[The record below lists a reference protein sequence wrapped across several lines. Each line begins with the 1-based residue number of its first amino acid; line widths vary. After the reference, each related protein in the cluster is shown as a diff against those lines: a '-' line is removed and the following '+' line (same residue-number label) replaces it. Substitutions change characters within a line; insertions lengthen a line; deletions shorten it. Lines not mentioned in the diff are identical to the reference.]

1 MNKTT
6 FVVLTAVAILA
17 MMVLGC
23 KLPCPV
29 PILTWQWPTPT
40 PTPPGPGPASPT
52 PTPASMV
59 PNYTN
64 ATTGV
69 SLWYPEN
76 WVHEEFVEEVIFAS
90 SPQIITGAE
99 LESGAAMMLMR
110 SDLAGSDTI
119 NELVE
124 TTLVEL
130 SFDKIQTSD
139 LKGRTIGGRD
149 GVMVTLEGRPEGADV
164 LMKGFLAGVEH
175 GGWGYLFIAATM
187 RDEWSEHGAVL
198 EQMLS
203 SVELPYI
210 EPVYTNP
217 ALRISITYPEGWVF
231 EEQGE
236 QVIFAS
242 SEGMLSGAVL
252 GDGAAMVVIRSE
264 LGEGQTFQEMEEM
277 ILTELSSEDIVI
289 GDRRAY
295 GIGGQDGI
303 MFSFQGTPEEYVR
316 VSGFVAAAKHNK
328 WGYLFI
334 GLSAVEEW
342 CEYESVLHT
351 MLDSVEFLMEH

>member
-1 MNKTT
+1 MNKTS
-6 FVVLTAVAILA
+6 FLVLTAVAILA
-17 MMVLGC
+17 TPVLGC
-23 KLPCPV
+23 KLPSPG
-29 PILTWQWPTPT
+29 PT
-40 PTPPGPGPASPT
+40 PTPPAPGPAPPT
-52 PTPASMV
+52 PTPASIV

-69 SLWYPEN
+69 SLWYPED
-76 WVHEEFVEEVIFAS
+76 WAHEEFVEEVIFAS

-175 GGWGYLFIAATM
+175 DGWGYLFIAATM
-187 RDEWSEHGAVL
+187 RDEWSEHGPVL

-210 EPVYTNP
+210 EPIYTNP
-217 ALRISITYPEGWVF
+217 TLGISITYPEGWVF

-236 QVIFAS
+236 QVIFAT

-252 GDGAAMVVIRSE
+252 GDGAAMVVIGSE
-264 LGEGQTFQEMEEM
+264 LGEGQTFEEM
-277 ILTELSSEDIVI
+277 VEMMLSELSSEEVVT
-289 GDRRAY
+289 GERMAH
-295 GIGGQDGI
+295 GIGGEDGI
-303 MFSFQGTPEEYVR
+303 IIPFEGTPTEDVTVR
-316 VSGFVAAAKHNK
+316 GFVAAVAHRKM
-328 WGYLFI
+328 GYVFV
-334 GLSAVEEW
+334 GFSDPQQW